1 MIPLQV
7 NFKCNDNMNKNI
19 FYAAMAATLLASCS
33 TAEKTTSLAALN
45 GEWNIEKIEG
55 KSIDKSLSENEA
67 FLGFDTAK
75 KSVYGSTGCNRLTGS
90 FDIDAN
96 NVLDL
101 SKMGSTRM
109 MCKDM
114 TTETMVL
121 EALQKVKTFKV
132 DKKGNLLLT
141 NEKGNAV
148 IELAKKK

>member
-1 MIPLQV
+1 
-7 NFKCNDNMNKNI
+7 MNKNI
-19 FYAAMAATLLASCS
+19 LYAAMAATLLASCS
-33 TAEKTTSLAALN
+33 TAEKATSLAALN
-45 GEWNIEKIEG
+45 GEWNIERIEG

-67 FLGFDTAK
+67 FLAFDTVK

-90 FDIDAN
+90 FDVDAN
-96 NVLDL
+96 NFLDL

-109 MCKDM
+109 MFKDM

>member
-1 MIPLQV
+1 
-7 NFKCNDNMNKNI
+7 MNKNF
-19 FYAAMAATLLASCS
+19 FYAAMAAALLASCS
-33 TAEKTTSLAALN
+33 TSQKATSLTALN

-55 KSIDKSLSENEA
+55 KAIDKSLSENEA

-75 KSVYGSTGCNRLTGS
+75 KSVYGCTGCNRLTGS
-90 FDIDAN
+90 FDIDSN

-121 EALQKVKTFKV
+121 GALQKVKTFKV

-141 NEKGNAV
+141 NEKGNTI
-148 IELAKKK
+148 IELTKKK

>member
-1 MIPLQV
+1 MIPLHV
-7 NFKCNDNMNKNI
+7 NLKNDDNMNKNI

-33 TAEKTTSLAALN
+33 TAEKTTSLATLN

-55 KSIDKSLSENEA
+55 KSIDKSLNESEA

>member
-1 MIPLQV
+1 MIPLHV
-7 NFKCNDNMNKNI
+7 NFKNDDNMNKNI

-55 KSIDKSLSENEA
+55 KSINKSLNESEA

>member
-1 MIPLQV
+1 
-7 NFKCNDNMNKNI
+7 MNKNI

-45 GEWNIEKIEG
+45 GEWKIEKIEG

>member
-1 MIPLQV
+1 MIPFHV
-7 NFKCNDNMNKNI
+7 NFKYDDNMNKNI

>member
-1 MIPLQV
+1 MIPLHV
-7 NFKCNDNMNKNI
+7 NFKYDDNMNKNI

-55 KSIDKSLSENEA
+55 KSIDKSLNENEA

>member
-1 MIPLQV
+1 
-7 NFKCNDNMNKNI
+7 MNKNI

-90 FDIDAN
+90 FDIDTN